1 MKKIIAVLL
10 ITASALMTG
19 CAGTSSTMKK
29 AYSLPQGEKLK
40 LDISTTGDATK
51 DVSDQ
56 GMSIFKDRLIEQ
68 LTASNLLAGDTDAS
82 NKTIEVVVTNYYMRH
97 GATRATVGIF
107 AGADNVQSTVKVKNT
122 KTGEYLSEF
131 TVESKNPTA
140 WGTAHGMI
148 QDHADEIVATLKKS
162 K

>member
-1 MKKIIAVLL
+1 MKKIIAILL

-19 CAGTSSTMKK
+19 CATSSTIKK

-51 DVSDQ
+51 DVSDR
-56 GMSIFKDRLIEQ
+56 GMSILKDRLIEQ
-68 LTASNLLAGDTDAS
+68 LTASNLLAGDADAS

-131 TVESKNPTA
+131 TVESKNSTA
-140 WGTAHGMI
+140 WGTSKGMI